1 MKNIHLKITTRTQL
15 LKRQNK
21 LQIKWQYCVLTTTHV
36 NILSGKFLKKNYIN
50 KQVSAPRSSHCDT
63 DRQTVKRQLRDRQ
76 TVERQ
81 DREWDNEL
89 SYITHRTHKRHS
101 WTYLSSRE
109 AKRKKTIAKPS
120 LSLSKWICFCLIL
133 LTQLIFYLIAI
144 WLKKTVILLVCVVLD
159 IRFYFGTFLGDLTI
173 FIRK

>member
-1 MKNIHLKITTRTQL
+1 MHHDHLIAILTD
-15 LKRQNK
+15 RQ
-21 LQIKWQYCVLTTTHV
+21 WRD
-36 NILSGKFLKKNYIN
+36 SWE
-50 KQVSAPRSSHCDT
+50 T
-63 DRQTVKRQLRDRQ
+63 DRQTEWQ
-76 TVERQ
+76 VERQ

>member
-1 MKNIHLKITTRTQL
+1 MHHDHLIA
-15 LKRQNK
+15 
-21 LQIKWQYCVLTTTHV
+21 
-36 NILSGKFLKKNYIN
+36 IL
-50 KQVSAPRSSHCDT
+50 T
-63 DRQTVKRQLRDRQ
+63 DRQWRDSEETVERQTDRQ